1 MTPKTPAIARWLL
14 DRFGIPQQN
23 EPLVGDLVEE
33 YGAGRSV
40 LWFWRQVLVA
50 IATTITRDVRNH
62 RLLAAQAIATG
73 WLLWAAWGQ
82 LMHLVEPRMY
92 VSYPRGWNRMAYFE
106 ILFLLMVTVWPV
118 LVGWVVARI
127 HRAQQTAMV
136 LVFAAS
142 QVIWFI
148 GYYGLHYHE
157 IQRKTIPNQ
166 AVEIVLTCTVLL
178 MTLVGGFLQKPR
190 AEARVA
196 S

>member
-50 IATTITRDVRNH
+50 IATTVTRDVRNH
-62 RLLAAQAIATG
+62 KLLAARAIATG

-82 LMHLVEPRMY
+82 LMHLAEPRIY
-92 VSYPRGWNRMAYFE
+92 VSYPRGWNRMAYFQ

-118 LVGWVVARI
+118 LVGWVVART
-127 HRAQQTAMV
+127 HRAQTAMV

-148 GYYGLHYHE
+148 GYYGLNYHE

-166 AVEIVLTCTVLL
+166 VVEIALNCIVLL